1 MKKMLDEFKGF
12 IQQGD
17 IVTIAVGLIMA
28 LYFQKIVEALLDG
41 VINPIIA
48 AIFGKPDFTAI
59 GFDIGK
65 ARISIG
71 LVIDAAISFVLVA
84 FILFLLLKAYNN
96 MKKPA
101 AEEDA
106 GPTEI
111 ELLTEIRD
119 SLRAR

>member
-48 AIFGKPDFTAI
+48 AISESPTSRRSVSTSVRRGSASDSSSTLRSASCSS
-59 GFDIGK
+59 
-65 ARISIG
+65 R
-71 LVIDAAISFVLVA
+71 SFC
-84 FILFLLLKAYNN
+84 
-96 MKKPA
+96 
-101 AEEDA
+101 
-106 GPTEI
+106 
-111 ELLTEIRD
+111 
-119 SLRAR
+119 SCC